1 VSQPQ
6 KTRRPPSPASRKGA
20 QQDARRRLPLVA
32 ILIVVVAVVLVGAVF
47 ITSLGGGDDNGGDQP
62 SNGGAVAEVQPVTVS
77 GEPLAPFPGNGADD
91 PSIGATAPVI
101 DGKSFDGTPQSIGG
115 ATGRP
120 SLLVFVAHW
129 CPHCQA
135 EVPRLVEWR
144 ADGTIPEDIDLVAV
158 STGVQ
163 SDLPN
168 YPPSAWLEEERWPGG
183 VLVDDADGT
192 AAGYY
197 GLPSYPYFVAL
208 DAEGR
213 VVTRATGELDQQAI
227 QDVVSKLQ
235 SG

>member
-20 QQDARRRLPLVA
+20 RQEARRRLPLVG
-32 ILIVVVAVVLVGAVF
+32 ILIVVVAVVLVGAVA
-47 ITSLGGGDDNGGDQP
+47 ITQLGGDDSNQP
-62 SNGGAVAEVQPVTVS
+62 SGGGSVAEVQSVTVA
-77 GEPLAPFPGNGADD
+77 GQPLTPFPGNGADD

-101 DGKSFDGTPQSIGG
+101 DGKSFDGTPESIGG
-115 ATGRP
+115 AIGRP
-120 SLLVFVAHW
+120 SLVVFVAHW
-129 CPHCQA
+129 CPHCRA

-158 STGVQ
+158 STGVE

-168 YPPSAWLEEERWPGG
+168 YPPSAWLEQEGWPGR
-183 VLVDDADGT
+183 VMTDDADGT

-227 QDVVSKLQ
+227 EDVVSQLQ
-235 SG
+235 AG

>member
-1 VSQPQ
+1 MSQPQ

-20 QQDARRRLPLVA
+20 RQDARRRLPLVG
-32 ILIVVVAVVLVGAVF
+32 ILIVVVAVVLVGAF
-47 ITSLGGGDDNGGDQP
+47 AITQLGGDDSNDQP
-62 SNGGAVAEVQPVTVS
+62 SGGASVAEVQPVTVS
-77 GEPLAPFPGNGADD
+77 GEPLTPFPGNDADD
-91 PSIGATAPVI
+91 PSLGATAPVI
-101 DGKSFDGTPQSIGG
+101 DGKSFDGTPESIGG

-120 SLLVFVAHW
+120 SLVVFVAHW
-129 CPHCQA
+129 CPHCRA

-144 ADGTIPEDIDLVAV
+144 ADGTIPDDIDLVAV
-158 STGVQ
+158 STGVE

-168 YPPSAWLEEERWPGG
+168 YPPSAWLEQEGWPGR
-183 VLVDDADGT
+183 VMTDDADGT

-227 QDVVSKLQ
+227 EAVVSQLQ
-235 SG
+235 AG

>member
-1 VSQPQ
+1 MSQPQ
-6 KTRRPPSPASRKGA
+6 KTRRPPSPASRTGA
-20 QQDARRRLPLVA
+20 RQEARRRLPLVG
-32 ILIVVVAVVLVGAVF
+32 ILIVVVAVVLVGAVA
-47 ITSLGGGDDNGGDQP
+47 ISQLGGDDSNDQP
-62 SNGGAVAEVQPVTVS
+62 SGRGSVAEVQPVTVS
-77 GEPLAPFPGNGADD
+77 GEPLTPFPGNGADD

-101 DGKSFDGTPQSIGG
+101 DGKSFDGTPESVGG
-115 ATGRP
+115 AIGRP
-120 SLLVFVAHW
+120 SLVVFVAHW
-129 CPHCQA
+129 CPHCRA

-168 YPPSAWLEEERWPGG
+168 YPPSAWLEQEGWPGR
-183 VLVDDADGT
+183 VMTDDADGT

-208 DAEGR
+208 DAQGR

-227 QDVVSKLQ
+227 EDVVSQLQ
-235 SG
+235 AG